1 MPPDPRSPIPDPSAK
16 RVLILANPYSG
27 SGPNRRRVADLAEH
41 LDDAGLSAEVVW
53 ERQRHAE
60 LLASHADVPL
70 RCIIAAGGDGSIG
83 GILNAMRD
91 ADRLDVPFATLPVG
105 NENLFARQFGF
116 DRHRPD
122 AIAAAIA
129 RGDTRPIDLGEADG
143 RVFHLMASAGFDAEV
158 VRRVDAWRTT
168 PTDGSLKRVHRLK
181 YAVPMLKA
189 AAAYRHPRVTLE
201 ADGQTVEGSLAFVFN
216 LPQYG
221 GNLLVC
227 GRARPDD
234 GLLDWVVYKPG
245 GRLQLARFGA
255 MVLARRH
262 TQSRAV
268 ACGRA
273 ARITL
278 HHHDEPV
285 PAQLDGDPSGD
296 TPFTVNVLPGVLNLV
311 RMAERE

>member
-1 MPPDPRSPIPDPSAK
+1 MPPDPRPPSPDPSAK

-27 SGPNRRRVADLAEH
+27 SGPNRRRVAELAEH
-41 LDDAGLSAEVVW
+41 LDGAGLTAEVVW
-53 ERQRHAE
+53 ERDRHAE

-70 RCIIAAGGDGSIG
+70 RCVIAAGGDGSIG
-83 GILNAMRD
+83 GILDAMRD
-91 ADRLDVPFATLPVG
+91 ADRLHVPFATLPVG

-116 DRHRPD
+116 DRRHPE
-122 AIAAAIA
+122 AIAAAVA
-129 RGDTRPIDLGEADG
+129 RGETRSIDLGEADG

-227 GRARPDD
+227 GQAEPDD
-234 GLLDWVVYKPG
+234 GLLDWVVF
-245 GRLQLARFGA
+245 Q
-255 MVLARRH
+255 ARRPAPTRPLRRDGAGPAAH
-262 TQSRAV
+262 AKPRRRLRPRRADHPPPPRRAGARPTRRRPV
-268 ACGRA
+268 GRYPLHRQRP
-273 ARITL
+273 AR
-278 HHHDEPV
+278 
-285 PAQLDGDPSGD
+285 
-296 TPFTVNVLPGVLNLV
+296 
-311 RMAERE
+311 ER